1 MSDLQISDL
10 SVVRSGRPILSSVS
24 LHAAAGAVTAL
35 IGPNGAGKSTTLKAV
50 VGVVPAVG
58 SITVDGV
65 DLRQLDP
72 RRRAMAVA
80 YVPQRSQ
87 LAAPLTCREVVAMGR
102 FAHGLGLVRLSADD
116 GAAVATALR
125 ATDAEHLAERIFPD
139 LSAGEQQ
146 RILIARALATGAGV
160 IALDEPGANLDLG
173 HIRALEHLL
182 RRLADDGRAILA
194 VVHDP
199 AQVLRL
205 ADHAVVLAAGRVEA
219 SGAPA
224 AVLTS
229 AAASAAFGIDMVRE
243 CSLIDEV
250 HRRRIA
256 ADQSRVA
263 PRPAAPHPAAP
274 QRAASGPPGP
284 ATPADTTG
292 SRRTVVI
299 VNAAGAGLALAA
311 AIVCTLAVR
320 PPNFPAP
327 TPETSV
333 SAERTNAVLHYLAD
347 GRAAVTGGDGE
358 AVPVRSYLRIASLSI
373 IADSLLPDLVAPE
386 RFLAASRWSVGPDA
400 FRLGQRPRLGG
411 ADELEAILALN
422 PDLVVVNS
430 FPGQHA
436 ALARLRAAGIAV
448 LDLGEARGQAHAALA
463 MRRLGAVVGNPDG
476 GERLARM
483 MMRRMQAV
491 STALPQDRPRRTAIV
506 LGPMLDKLYGSTV
519 GTSAHDVLLA
529 AGLVDAAAA
538 AGFHDWPDYA
548 PEQILALDPDRII
561 VATGKAAALRAL
573 PALASLR
580 AVRDPA
586 GIIELDA
593 GLLSNAGPLMA
604 DAAEAL
610 AAAAWP

>member
-1 MSDLQISDL
+1 MSDLHLSDL
-10 SVVRSGRPILSSVS
+10 SVVRSGRPILNCVS
-24 LHAAAGAVTAL
+24 LHAAAGSVTAL
-35 IGPNGAGKSTTLKAV
+35 IGPNGAGKSTVLKAV
-50 VGVVPAVG
+50 IGVVPSIGV
-58 SITVDGV
+58 ITVDSV

-72 RRRAMAVA
+72 RRRAKAVA

-87 LAAPLTCREVVAMGR
+87 LTAPLTCHEVVAMGR
-102 FAHGLGLVRLSADD
+102 FAHGVGLVRLTGSD
-116 GAAVATALR
+116 AATVAAALR

-173 HIRALEHLL
+173 HIRALEQLL

-205 ADHAVVLAAGRVEA
+205 ADHTVLLAAGRVEA
-219 SGAPA
+219 SGAPP

-229 AAASAAFGIDMVRE
+229 AAASAAFAIDMARE

-250 HRRRIA
+250 HRRRVA
-256 ADQSRVA
+256 AEQNRVAPPSAA
-263 PRPAAPHPAAP
+263 PRPAVQAP
-274 QRAASGPPGP
+274 
-284 ATPADTTG
+284 PADAPG
-292 SRRTVVI
+292 SQRSVMI
-299 VNAAGAGLALAA
+299 ANAAGAGLALAA
-311 AIVCTLAVR
+311 AVGFALAVR
-320 PPNFPAP
+320 PPNFSASIA
-327 TPETSV
+327 TQSV
-333 SAERTNAVLHYLAD
+333 SADRTITVLIHLPD

-358 AVPVRSYLRIASLSI
+358 AVPARIYQRIASLSI
-373 IADSLLPDLVAPE
+373 VADSLLPDLVAPE
-386 RFLAASRWSVGPDA
+386 RFLAASRWSAGPDA

-411 ADELEAILALN
+411 TDELEAILAMR

-430 FPGQHA
+430 FPGQQA
-436 ALARLRAAGIAV
+436 ALARLRGAGIAV
-448 LDLGEARGQAHAALA
+448 LDLGEARGLAHAAVA
-463 MRRLGAVVGNPDG
+463 MRRLGAVVGNADG
-476 GERLARM
+476 GERLAHLVI
-483 MMRRMQAV
+483 RRMQAV
-491 STALPQDRPRRTAIV
+491 RSTLPPDRPRRTAIV
-506 LGPMLDKLYGSTV
+506 LAPTLDKLYGSTV

-529 AGLVDAAAA
+529 AGLVDAAAE
-538 AGFHDWPDYA
+538 AGFRDWPDYA
-548 PEQILALDPDRII
+548 PEQILALDPDRMV
-561 VATGKAAALRAL
+561 VASGKAAALRTL

-586 GIIELDA
+586 GIIEIDA

>member
-1 MSDLQISDL
+1 MSELDIREL
-10 SVVRSGRPILSSVS
+10 SVVRGGRSILSCVS

-50 VGVVPAVG
+50 VGVVPAFG
-58 SITVDGV
+58 SLTVDGV

-72 RRRAMAVA
+72 RRRAKAVA

-87 LAAPLTCREVVAMGR
+87 LTAPVTCRDVVAMGR
-102 FAHGLGLVRLSADD
+102 FAHGVGLVRLTGDD
-116 GAAVATALR
+116 AAAVAAALR
-125 ATDAEHLAERIFPD
+125 ATDAEHLAERLFPD

-173 HIRALEHLL
+173 HIRALELLL

-205 ADHAVVLAAGRVEA
+205 ADHAALLCAGRVEA
-219 SGAPA
+219 RGAPL

-229 AAASAAFGIDMVRE
+229 AAASAAFGIDMARE

-250 HRRRIA
+250 QRRRLA

-263 PRPAAPHPAAP
+263 PRPATPNPAVHVAPA
-274 QRAASGPPGP
+274 AASGSPRSLMI
-284 ATPADTTG
+284 A
-292 SRRTVVI
+292 
-299 VNAAGAGLALAA
+299 NAFGAGLALVA
-311 AIVCTLAVR
+311 AIGFALAVR
-320 PPNFPAP
+320 PPSNSPGPSP
-327 TPETSV
+327 TG
-333 SAERTNAVLHYLAD
+333 SASFDRANAVLQYLPD
-347 GRAAVTGGDGE
+347 GRAVVKGGDAE
-358 AVPVRSYLRIASLSI
+358 AVPVRTYQRIASLSI

-386 RFLAASRWSVGPDA
+386 RFQAASRWSVGPDA

-411 ADELEAILALN
+411 ADELEAILAQR
-422 PDLVVVNS
+422 PDLVVLNS
-430 FPGQHA
+430 APGQQA
-436 ALARLRAAGIAV
+436 ALARLRAADIAV
-448 LDLGEARGQAHAALA
+448 LDLGEARGLAHAVLA
-463 MRRLGAVVGNPDG
+463 MRRLGAVVGNADG

-483 MMRRMQAV
+483 LVHRMQAV
-491 STALPQDRPRRTAIV
+491 SATLPKDRPRRTAIV
-506 LGPMLDKLYGSTV
+506 LAPTLDKLYGSTE
-519 GTSAHDVLLA
+519 GTSAHDVLIA
-529 AGLVDAAAA
+529 AGLIDAAAA

-548 PEQILALDPDRII
+548 PEQILALDPDRI
-561 VATGKAAALRAL
+561 VVPAGKASALRAL

-580 AVRDPA
+580 AIRDPA
-586 GIIELDA
+586 GVIEIDP

-610 AAAAWP
+610 AAAAWR